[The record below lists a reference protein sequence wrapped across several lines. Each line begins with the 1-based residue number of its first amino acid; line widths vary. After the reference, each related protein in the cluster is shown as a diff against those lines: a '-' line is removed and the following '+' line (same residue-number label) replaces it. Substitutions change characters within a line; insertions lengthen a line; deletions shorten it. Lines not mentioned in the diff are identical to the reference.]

1 MHSNL
6 FLLIK
11 RFRISEIFCRILH
24 RSNSLAFFWMAAVLA
39 CGACLAPKP
48 MTNFANLKREYLDG
62 LFLAKPHLATFM
74 GDHRF
79 DDRLLDLSSQGLA
92 LRRRMLEQQKIRLK
106 TLDVKNLPLDE
117 RIDAH
122 ILSDG
127 IDLELLYMNEI
138 KEWEWEPRLYDS
150 FPYYDPQEIIA
161 TRVLEILNGDF
172 APLEQRLRSVSTQ
185 MKALPEFLAQVKA
198 QLKNPAKIYTEQAID
213 DNRGRLQVF
222 KSELAQFI
230 STAGGISPILRKEAE
245 SARIIAVTALEDYQR
260 FLEEIALPRSSREW
274 RIGARL
280 FKKKFSL
287 ALQTDLKP
295 EELTPRAEAAL
306 REYRLELVEVSRKLY
321 LELFPG
327 KPLPR
332 SKNVAELQRKV
343 IRAVQEELSKK
354 HPQPDEFVEAHQQI
368 LNDLRI
374 YIEEQDIVGLPPAET
389 LSVEAMPPFKRGVSE
404 AEYLAPGILE
414 NRPQWKA
421 TYFVDPVNP
430 SWEPARVESYLR
442 ANNDYE
448 VRLTGMHEAYPGH
461 HTQFYYSKQHL
472 NPLRVVL
479 WNAPFTEGWA
489 VYGTTLMTRLGY
501 GGDNNPRYR
510 FFDLK
515 GYIRMALNTLID
527 IRLHS
532 GEMTEQ
538 DAVRFMVEE
547 GFQEQVVAEKK
558 LLRAQLETT
567 QLSQYF
573 LGLEEIQQL
582 EMDVRKAKG
591 PSFNQREFNETLI
604 GHGPMPVRYLRN
616 YFQLN

>member
-1 MHSNL
+1 MHSNP
-6 FLLIK
+6 FLLFK
-11 RFRISEIFCRILH
+11 RFRIGLLW
-24 RSNSLAFFWMAAVLA
+24 NSLVLFWMAVVLA
-39 CGACLAPKP
+39 CGACLTPKP

-79 DDRLLDLSSQGLA
+79 DDRLTDLSSQGLA
-92 LRRRMLEQQKIRLK
+92 LRSRVLEQQKIRLK
-106 TLDVKNLPLDE
+106 AMDIKNLPLDE
-117 RIDAH
+117 RIDAR

-127 IDLELLYMNEI
+127 IDLELLYLNTI
-138 KEWEWEPRLYDS
+138 KEWKWEPRLYDS

-161 TRVLEILNGDF
+161 TRILEILNGDF
-172 APLEQRLRSVSTQ
+172 APLEQRLRNVSAQ

-198 QLKNPAKIYTEQAID
+198 QLKNPSKIYTEQAID

-230 STAGGISPILRKEAE
+230 STAGDISPTLRKDAE
-245 SARIIAVTALEDYQR
+245 SARIKAVNALEDYQR
-260 FLEEIALPRSSREW
+260 FLEENVLPRSSGDW
-274 RIGARL
+274 RIGAEI

-287 ALQTDLKP
+287 ALQTDLTP
-295 EELTPRAEAAL
+295 EDLTPRAEEAL
-306 REYRLELVEVSRKLY
+306 RKYRLELVEVSTQLY

-332 SKNVAELQRKV
+332 TGSDAAFQVKL
-343 IRAVQEELSKK
+343 ILAVQSELSKD
-354 HPQPDEFVEAHQQI
+354 HPQADDLVGAHQRVFTA
-368 LNDLRI
+368 LRTF
-374 YIEEQDIVGLPPAET
+374 IENHNLVGLPPAET
-389 LSVEAMPPFKRGVSE
+389 LSVEAMPLFKRGVSE

-414 NRPQWKA
+414 ENPRWKA
-421 TYFVDPVNP
+421 TYFVDPVDP
-430 SWEPARVESYLR
+430 SWDPTRVESYLR
-442 ANNDYE
+442 GINDYE
-448 VRLTGMHEAYPGH
+448 IQLTGMHEAYPGH
-461 HTQFYYSKQHL
+461 HTQFYYSKRHL

-501 GGDNNPRYR
+501 GGVKNPHYR

-515 GYIRMALNTLID
+515 GYIRMAMNTLID

-532 GEMTEQ
+532 GQMTEQ

-582 EMDVRKAKG
+582 EMDVRRVKG
-591 PSFNQREFNETLI
+591 AAFSQREFNETLI